1 MSGRSHFLDEE
12 QALVS
17 YFSQMLSEPDDEAQE
32 EAKAPAKAQAVPA
45 KGEQPKAPE
54 APATAAPVEDALQ
67 PQMQLAPE
75 PAPEHEDRPLEER
88 SQPSLESLLE
98 KVGDAT
104 EIKAAVET
112 ATETAT
118 ETAVETATETA
129 TETAAETAAQ
139 TATQTAAETATENA
153 TETATETAA
162 GTATQTAAETAT
174 QPAVETAVETK
185 TQTAVQDQAQTAT
198 AVKSAAEEAADLAMI
213 QAAQAEELAQ
223 AQAVAT
229 ETAQAAEAAQAT
241 ETAQAEQSAA
251 EAAADQAMV
260 AASEENETPPDPLA
274 WKNIDLPDEFQAL
287 FFLVKGVRFAVPLVE
302 LGGIFET
309 PKLTSLFGKPVW
321 YKGMADIR
329 GRKMNVVDT
338 LRWVKPDVTFES
350 DYAYLI
356 MLGKSLWSIGCDTLE
371 GNRVIRRDSVN
382 WRTQAGSRPWLAG
395 IVKKEMCALIHV
407 KAMIA
412 MFERGMGMM
421 PGQGAIGAKPPKA
434 D

>member
-17 YFSQMLSEPDDEAQE
+17 YFSQMLSEPDDKAQGPE
-32 EAKAPAKAQAVPA
+32 VEAPAKSQAAPEEQTSGAQ
-45 KGEQPKAPE
+45 QPKATEAAAPAEE
-54 APATAAPVEDALQ
+54 APQ

-75 PAPEHEDRPLEER
+75 PEHEERPLEER
-88 SQPSLESLLE
+88 PQPSLESLLE

-104 EIKAAVET
+104 EAKTAVET
-112 ATETAT
+112 ATENK
-118 ETAVETATETA
+118 TAVETATETA
-129 TETAAETAAQ
+129 TEAKTAV
-139 TATQTAAETATENA
+139 ETATETA
-153 TETATETAA
+153 TEAKTAVETATETAA
-162 GTATQTAAETAT
+162 ETRTAVETATEAATGTAVKTATQTETEAATETAT
-174 QPAVETAVETK
+174 MTATQAAGQTAVETK
-185 TQTAVQDQAQTAT
+185 TETAT

-213 QAAQAEELAQ
+213 EAAQ

-229 ETAQAAEAAQAT
+229 ETEQAT
-241 ETAQAEQSAA
+241 ETAQAAPAPA
-251 EAAADQAMV
+251 ETAADQAMI
-260 AASEENETPPDPLA
+260 AAAREEETPPDPLA

-309 PKLTSLFGKPVW
+309 PKLTSLFGKPAW

-338 LRWVKPDVTFES
+338 LRWVKPDVDFES

-382 WRTQAGSRPWLAG
+382 WRTQAGTRPWLAG

-421 PGQGAIGAKPPKA
+421 PGQGAAGADAAKA
-434 D
+434 G

>member
-32 EAKAPAKAQAVPA
+32 EAGAPAKAQAVPA

-118 ETAVETATETA
+118 ETA
-129 TETAAETAAQ
+129 AETAAQ

-162 GTATQTAAETAT
+162 GAATQTAAETAT
-174 QPAVETAVETK
+174 QLAAETAVETK
-185 TQTAVQDQAQTAT
+185 TQTAVQEQAQTAT
-198 AVKSAAEEAADLAMI
+198 AVKSTAEEAADLAMI

-229 ETAQAAEAAQAT
+229 ETAQAAETAQAT

-407 KAMIA
+407 KAMIT

>member
-17 YFSQMLSEPDDEAQE
+17 YFSQMLSEPDDKAQGPE
-32 EAKAPAKAQAVPA
+32 VEAPAKSQAAPEEQTSGAQ
-45 KGEQPKAPE
+45 QPKATEAAAPAEE
-54 APATAAPVEDALQ
+54 APQ

-75 PAPEHEDRPLEER
+75 PEHEERPLEER
-88 SQPSLESLLE
+88 PQPSLESLLE

-104 EIKAAVET
+104 EAKTAVET
-112 ATETAT
+112 ATENK
-118 ETAVETATETA
+118 TAVETATETA
-129 TETAAETAAQ
+129 AETRTAVETATEAATGTAVK
-139 TATQTAAETATENA
+139 TATQTETEAA
-153 TETATETAA
+153 TETATM
-162 GTATQTAAETAT
+162 TATQAAG
-174 QPAVETAVETK
+174 QTAVETK
-185 TQTAVQDQAQTAT
+185 TETAT

-213 QAAQAEELAQ
+213 EAAQ

-229 ETAQAAEAAQAT
+229 ETEQAT
-241 ETAQAEQSAA
+241 ETAQAAPAPA
-251 EAAADQAMV
+251 ETAADQAMI
-260 AASEENETPPDPLA
+260 AAAREEETPPDPLA

-309 PKLTSLFGKPVW
+309 PKLTSLFGKPAW

-338 LRWVKPDVTFES
+338 LRWVKPDVDFES

-382 WRTQAGSRPWLAG
+382 WRTQAGTRPWLAG

-421 PGQGAIGAKPPKA
+421 PGQGAAGADAAKA
-434 D
+434 G

>member
-32 EAKAPAKAQAVPA
+32 EAKAPAKAQAAPA

-54 APATAAPVEDALQ
+54 APATAAPVEEAPQ

-75 PAPEHEDRPLEER
+75 PAPEHEERPLEER

-112 ATETAT
+112 ATETA
-118 ETAVETATETA
+118 AETATETA
-129 TETAAETAAQ
+129 M
-139 TATQTAAETATENA
+139 
-153 TETATETAA
+153 ETAA
-162 GTATQTAAETAT
+162 GTATQTATETAAETATATANETATETAVATETETAT
-174 QPAVETAVETK
+174 QPAVKTAVETK
-185 TQTAVQDQAQTAT
+185 TQTAVQEQAQTAT

-213 QAAQAEELAQ
+213 EAAQAQELAQ

-229 ETAQAAEAAQAT
+229 KTAQATETEQAT
-241 ETAQAEQSAA
+241 ETAQATEVAQATETTQAEQAAA
-251 EAAADQAMV
+251 EEQK
-260 AASEENETPPDPLA
+260 SPPDPLA

-302 LGGIFET
+302 LGGIFQT

-382 WRTQAGSRPWLAG
+382 WRTQAGTRPWLAG

-421 PGQGAIGAKPPKA
+421 PGQGAIGAQPPKA